1 MADVVNASTR
11 SRMMAGI
18 RGRDT
23 LPEMRVRRYLHAAGL
38 RFRLHSRALPGRPDL
53 VLPRHRAAVFV
64 HGCFWHRHPGCPYA
78 TTPSTRALFW
88 SAKFE
93 ANVARDA
100 RNASDILA
108 AGWIPLI
115 IWECETTSVE
125 ALDAL
130 FWRILAAGSE

>member
-1 MADVVNASTR
+1 
-11 SRMMAGI
+11 MAGI

-38 RFRLHSRALPGRPDL
+38 RFRLHSRRLPGRPDV
-53 VLPRHRAAVFV
+53 VLPRHKAAVFV

-78 TTPSTRALFW
+78 TTPSTREAFW
-88 SAKFE
+88 SSKFE

-100 RNASDILA
+100 RTANDVRV
-108 AGWIPLI
+108 AGWTPLV
-115 IWECETTSVE
+115 IWECETARAE

-130 FWRILAAGSE
+130 FWRILAAGSD